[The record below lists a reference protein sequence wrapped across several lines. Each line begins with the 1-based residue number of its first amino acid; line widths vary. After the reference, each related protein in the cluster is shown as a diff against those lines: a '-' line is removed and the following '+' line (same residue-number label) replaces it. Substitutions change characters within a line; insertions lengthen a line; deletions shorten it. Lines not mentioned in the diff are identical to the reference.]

1 MSDIY
6 KATKNKVVDT
16 AFEKPDVYKATSNK
30 QVDPQISIKNKT
42 RTFALNSMPFP
53 SGTITPSKMKTHI
66 QQNLGS
72 GINKPPVHPIIND
85 DYKQFRYDS
94 LKLDTL
100 GADISKAGNA
110 VKTAYSGWQDK
121 KSMESLKPTIEN
133 AYNRLKMLDSYNA
146 DYGDGSVDVSEQ
158 LKAYKSI
165 LDEWDEIAE
174 TYGKYDSADKYNKA
188 QAESNAYIEKMKKM
202 ESVNLETLGAEVEA
216 WEKERNKI
224 IDNKEWLNKGD
235 WRNDENGT
243 PAIPYSATSI
253 PAFVGKNIME
263 MQEMVAKKKEL
274 YNLAKR
280 HQDLQKLS
288 SVLDKASENYDK
300 NASKYIKKGKETDFH
315 KVGKEHTSDYVNEEG
330 VNTGTTYIV
339 DDLRAAAIA
348 LAEHNGTPKTET
360 NGDNYRNVKKYRHLK
375 ENEFEVFAYYLGK
388 DMETGGNQAREYLD
402 MMDETLKT
410 RMGTETYEK
419 YLKDNSLLETLY
431 AVPVGLDQF
440 ANGVTNLFNTKDDYI
455 PVSSTQVAGQLAR
468 EDLSDAGFKLPKWL
482 GGSSFGQGVYDVLST
497 TANMAPSI
505 LVSAVANYV
514 VPGSGAYVGGTLMG
528 ASAAG
533 NAYQEA
539 LNNGMDKSQARTYS
553 SLVGV
558 SEAALSAL
566 LSKAMGG
573 KALEGKLKDAINGID
588 NKLLKFAANYG
599 TAFVSEGAEEGLQ
612 EILTPIFENI
622 ALGYNKNG
630 FEDIDWGEVAYSA
643 LLGGLSG
650 GNFEVIGS
658 VANRVKG
665 VNYVKKTYN
674 TGDKVLNLLNL
685 GLSLPQDSNAQKLAQ
700 KYNESSKKN
709 GKISANKVYNLLLA
723 TENYVSDKLTQLG
736 ESGNVAVVSSAV
748 VKKLSGVEL
757 SVSEIELLSKSTH
770 GQEVLNTI
778 VPKAEST
785 PSTETIADSQNSQL
799 QSQGDGV
806 LKENS
811 GAIEADTEVP
821 ADFMPESEGTPSADA
836 ESGTLGDA
844 KNLLYEK
851 KLPRRKHTTATEQD
865 FIKRIANALGL
876 KLEFTHI
883 TADLLRSYGYDF
895 KDGDILPDGYF
906 DNETNTIHIGYTVY
920 NPVAFIFKH
929 ELTHFGEG
937 TAQYNNFV
945 KAVKKSKTFKNWLQ
959 KETGRKKA
967 TNVEDAYILKIAR
980 ERGYIKNENGAL
992 TQEERDE
999 LHCEMI
1005 ADFVGK
1011 CIFNEDS
1018 TMLDSMLS
1026 DLDYKERNAV
1036 IQYILDFL
1044 SYLKKK
1050 LAGNKDIIFEISRLE
1065 DNFNRMISETV
1076 EAKKETPTENGRDL
1090 QFSIVNLDSGKS
1102 YVQASRKIIKGNSVA
1117 EWRLQISKFFNNA
1130 LKNGPIKIRTIE
1142 GDVLT
1147 INKETAKKARDKHI
1161 SENGI
1166 TRELT
1171 DNEFRVKLE
1180 AESHIDEL
1188 SEISISNK
1196 DYFGDKKITSDR
1208 KNHNIA
1214 KEGFSYRTVY
1224 FKDFDKNYYRITL
1237 SVGESNNI
1245 STVYNVGKIKV
1256 EDIPN
1261 GNIVSA
1267 IGSKAD
1273 MSSTN
1278 DSISNNSP
1286 IVNENSKNKL
1296 QFSFARVQ
1304 DETLIAKAE
1313 KMETKLIGEGK
1324 GSDITKI
1331 RIWNKFGI
1339 IRDAAGQWIYEIDD
1353 SSMKFIP
1360 FEGPITENPE
1370 LLELYALERSKYLS
1384 KSQEDRRDIL
1394 RNKYKYIILE
1404 SGKLKDFIK
1413 HTTLFKAFPQLKEI
1427 NFSVCV
1433 LEGDNSAYYDKQNNT
1448 IGIDWKKIVDIQKL
1462 ESGENRIKDFPENP
1476 YDSIRE
1482 SIIHEIQH
1490 ALQEYENREPG
1501 ASSEYWIRRFTRDN
1515 ISPEAYGTDMKT
1527 LARDAY
1533 QRTKGEVEARVT
1545 SERLNMTEE
1554 ERRKNMPWF
1563 SWNETIS
1570 AKEPALAKNFEKQ
1583 AHNDVMYMSAV
1594 ENGNTKAL
1602 QEMVDSAAAS
1612 KGYTERLYHQ
1622 TGADF
1627 TEFNTENELAG
1638 KYDWELPTGVFLKPS
1653 NNDIG
1658 LKGKKQMELF
1668 ARLKNPLLFKD
1679 RAEART
1685 FWAENIEGYKV
1696 AANKVFEI
1704 DSEYQR
1710 KHDEAIDNTRR
1721 YLKKW
1726 RRENPGVDSREIYK
1740 DSKYLELNDIEDN
1753 IADEWEAEN
1762 DKVSIKAKRLINDFM
1777 AESGYDGI
1785 VLDQDQ
1791 GSRNRQTKSYIVFSP
1806 EQLKSA
1812 APVVYDNSGNVIP
1825 LSERFNQNKK
1835 DIRFSMPSETAE
1847 LLDMY
1852 ESGEITKAQY
1862 QAAMDK
1868 YWDNAIAEVE
1878 GTAWSQQYELLRRNV
1893 NLKKRIKRQN
1903 EQLARRRSEIS
1914 QEITI
1919 QREERASKQKN
1930 IEHIRKTVSSIDKM
1944 LRTNT
1949 ENKHVPEELK
1959 EEIKR
1964 FVGVF
1969 VQNDRS
1975 PFNKKDF
1982 RNIYLTYSDALRE
1995 SSLEESNSSLDDDV
2009 LQDIKTLRER
2019 LDGKTLRDLNY
2030 HETLLVRNIVDNFAQ
2045 IIKWANEMFIAGKEV
2060 QLHEVGRTA
2069 ISELV
2074 RKSSKIENPLTKAVD
2089 NAIIYNNMTPAYFF
2103 DNVGGVFKILFDDI
2117 VESQNKW
2124 FRNAENGKTYIRQI
2138 KEKYHYSD
2146 WKNDKLKFTTEYGD
2160 DIEIT
2165 REQAMLLYATAK
2177 REYGNEFQKA
2187 EHLFR
2192 GGVVIEPTGKKLD
2205 DVVKKFKASDEKGR
2219 KRIAEAFSEEVDSR
2233 AHRITPDDMLKI
2245 KFWLTDEQLEYVDAF
2260 VDYLS
2265 NDMAALG
2272 NEISMQLYGIRKYN
2286 EKYYIPYNSAQNF
2299 LYSQPG
2305 VNNESRLKHQSFT
2318 KNTVVGANNP
2328 LILSDFSTVCAD
2340 HINRMCM
2347 YNAMTM
2353 PLENMNKIFNY
2364 KKSGENIDTM
2374 SVRAELERVYGK
2386 AAVSYIKTFIE
2397 DMNGNVRVSN
2407 TDKAINRWIS
2417 KFKKGAVFAS
2427 ASVVVQQPSA
2437 IIRAMA
2443 YIEPKY
2449 FRQTTLKFSERDYQ
2463 QCVQYAPV
2471 AGIKEMGR
2479 FDTGVGLATTN
2490 WLLQETPK
2498 GFKNKVR
2505 ALLDMN
2511 DSTYRDEKMSYF
2523 AAKADEITWAHIWA
2537 AVKAEIAD
2545 KTDLRVGGRQYFE
2558 ACGKRFTEVINYTQV
2573 YDSTISRS
2581 QMMRSKSTGAQM
2593 LTAFMSEPTVSLN
2606 LLMNAAR
2613 EAKTGTKE
2621 GKQYA
2626 KRAVA
2631 AFVGSVLL
2639 NSLLKSF
2646 VTAARDD
2653 EEDKTYLEKYVGN
2666 FAQNF
2671 VSDVNPLGLIPFV
2684 KDVIS
2689 VFEGYTVERADMN
2702 LFSDLAQSIKTLN
2715 SETKTDYEKVESV
2728 LGSLA
2733 AFLGLPV
2740 KNVLRDGRAVYNLYN
2755 DFFVNKN
2762 KTDWQGV
2769 KFAVFGDSNAD
2780 KYKALVKAAENDDE
2794 AEYQKIYKHLIDS
2807 GKNESD
2813 IKSGLKNIYRK
2824 DSDVKKTAKEYIED
2838 LSKNETFTSLDKE
2851 DQDKLQKDITSV
2863 LVSEKTVKAMN
2874 RKVDRFDELYEAY
2887 RTNKPKYEKLKKELL
2902 SGGLSESL
2910 ISDGLEMARIAYM
2923 KSIGVDVSEYLLYK
2937 IAKSKKYADTD
2948 KSGGV
2953 SEAERKKAVKEMDI
2967 DEKIKNYFINQHK

>member
-1 MSDIY
+1 MNNTVNQIVAGINDLAKKEKANNLSKDSINDIA
-6 KATKNKVVDT
+6 KAIEQNAKTVGSPIYNAIQNDYRTEINFETFGTALGSTAKNIET
-16 AFEKPDVYKATSNK
+16 AF
-30 QVDPQISIKNKT
+30 
-42 RTFALNSMPFP
+42 
-53 SGTITPSKMKTHI
+53 
-66 QQNLGS
+66 
-72 GINKPPVHPIIND
+72 
-85 DYKQFRYDS
+85 
-94 LKLDTL
+94 
-100 GADISKAGNA
+100 
-110 VKTAYSGWQDK
+110 SGWQNADTMK
-121 KSMESLKPTIEN
+121 KTRSQVEN
-133 AYNRLKMLDSYNA
+133 MYNRLKAYSGYNA

-224 IDNKEWLNKGD
+224 IDNKEWLNKDD

-274 YNLAKR
+274 YNRAKI
-280 HQDLQKLS
+280 HQALQNLS
-288 SVLDKASENYDK
+288 SVVDKASESYDK

-315 KVGKEHTSDYVNEEG
+315 KVGKEYTSDYVNEEG

-419 YLKDNSLLETLY
+419 YLKDNALLETLY

-440 ANGVTNLFNTKDDYI
+440 ASGVTNLFNTKDDYI

-482 GGSSFGQGVYDVLST
+482 GGSTFGQGVYDVLST

-505 LVSAVANYV
+505 LVSAVSNYV
-514 VPGSGAYVGGTLMG
+514 VPGSGAYVGGALMG
-528 ASAAG
+528 ASAKG

-553 SLVGV
+553 TLVGV

-573 KALEGKLKDAINGID
+573 KALEGKVKNAIDAID
-588 NKLLKFAANYG
+588 KKFLKFAANYG
-599 TAFVSEGAEEGLQ
+599 VAFVSEGAEEGLQ

-709 GKISANKVYNLLLA
+709 RKISANKVYNLLLA
-723 TENYVSDKLTQLG
+723 TENYVSDALTKLG
-736 ESGNVAVVSSAV
+736 ESGNVAAVSSAV

-757 SVSEIELLSKSTH
+757 SVSEIELLSRSAH

-785 PSTETIADSQNSQL
+785 TSTETFADSQNSQL
-799 QSQGDGV
+799 QPQGDGV

-811 GAIEADTEVP
+811 GAIEADTGVP
-821 ADFMPESEGTPSADA
+821 VNFMPESEGTPSADA

-895 KDGDILPDGYF
+895 KEGDILPDGYF

-937 TAQYNNFV
+937 SAQYNNFV
-945 KAVKKSKTFKNWLQ
+945 KAVKKSKTFKHWLQ

-1026 DLDYKERNAV
+1026 DLDYRERNAV

-1050 LAGNKDIIFEISRLE
+1050 LAGNNDIIFEISRLE
-1065 DNFNRMISETV
+1065 DNFKRMISEAV
-1076 EAKKETPTENGRDL
+1076 ETKKETPTKNGGDL
-1090 QFSIVNLDSGKS
+1090 QFSINENFKNRYDAWDKKNPRVKFEVGTTSLVLQRLGIPNRKIYWDSS
-1102 YVQASRKIIKGNSVA
+1102 KIIKIKAKHKEMTDDIIKQVPEILENPIVVMESKTKENRLTMFGEVYVNNKPIMAILELNPTDRQGIELEELKIVSTYIKDNAQNLIDGSKILYVDSNKKRVS
-1117 EWRLQISKFFNNA
+1117 EWEKRTRLQLPVGYSKTNSYN
-1130 LKNGPIKIRTIE
+1130 
-1142 GDVLT
+1142 
-1147 INKETAKKARDKHI
+1147 
-1161 SENGI
+1161 
-1166 TRELT
+1166 
-1171 DNEFRVKLE
+1171 
-1180 AESHIDEL
+1180 
-1188 SEISISNK
+1188 SISDN
-1196 DYFGDKKITSDR
+1196 
-1208 KNHNIA
+1208 
-1214 KEGFSYRTVY
+1214 
-1224 FKDFDKNYYRITL
+1224 
-1237 SVGESNNI
+1237 
-1245 STVYNVGKIKV
+1245 
-1256 EDIPN
+1256 
-1261 GNIVSA
+1261 
-1267 IGSKAD
+1267 
-1273 MSSTN
+1273 STN
-1278 DSISNNSP
+1278 
-1286 IVNENSKNKL
+1286 VNENFKNKL
-1296 QFSFARVQ
+1296 QFSFAHVQ
-1304 DETLIAKAE
+1304 DEALIAKAE

-1433 LEGDNSAYYDKQNNT
+1433 LDGDNSAYYDKQNNT

-1476 YDSIRE
+1476 YDSIRK

-1490 ALQEYENREPG
+1490 ALQDYENREPG

-1527 LARDAY
+1527 LAQDAY

-1554 ERRKNMPWF
+1554 ERHAEMPWF

-1570 AKEPALAKNFEKQ
+1570 AKEPALAKNFKKQ

-1668 ARLKNPLLFKD
+1668 AKMQNPLHFKN
-1679 RAEART
+1679 RAEARE
-1685 FWAENIEGYKV
+1685 FWVENINGYKE
-1696 AANKVFEI
+1696 AANKII
-1704 DSEYQR
+1704 D
-1710 KHDEAIDNTRR
+1710 IDTKYR
-1721 YLKKW
+1721 LKADAASYEVQSYMKRW
-1726 RRENPGVDSREIYK
+1726 RLENPDALRQEIYNDVRFQELHDK
-1740 DSKYLELNDIEDN
+1740 EALILE
-1753 IADEWEAEN
+1753 EWEAEN
-1762 DKVSIKAKRLINDFM
+1762 DKASIKAKRLINDFM

-2060 QLHEVGRTA
+2060 KLHEVGRTA

-2074 RKSSKIENPLTKAVD
+2074 RKSSKIENPITKAVD

-2443 YIEPKY
+2443 YIKPKY

-2498 GFKNKVR
+2498 GIKNKVK
-2505 ALLDMN
+2505 ALIDFN

-2545 KTDLRVGGRQYFE
+2545 TTDLRVGSQKYFE
-2558 ACGKRFTEVINYTQV
+2558 ACGKRFTEVINFTQV

-2606 LLMNAAR
+2606 LLMNAVR

-2621 GKQYA
+2621 GKQFA
-2626 KRAVA
+2626 VNAVA
-2631 AFVGSVLL
+2631 AFVGSVVL
-2639 NSLLKSF
+2639 NSLLKSL

-2653 EEDKTYLEKYVGN
+2653 EEEKTYFEKYVGHFTEN
-2666 FAQNF
+2666 FA
-2671 VSDVNPLGLIPFV
+2671 SDINPLGLIPFV
-2684 KDVIS
+2684 RDIIS
-2689 VFEGYTVERADMN
+2689 IFEGYTVERADMN

-2715 SETKTDYEKVESV
+2715 SDSKTDYEKIESIS
-2728 LGSLA
+2728 GSLA

-2740 KNVLRDGRAVYNLYN
+2740 KNVLRDTRAVYNLCK
-2755 DFFVNKN
+2755 DLFV
-2762 KTDWQGV
+2762 
-2769 KFAVFGDSNAD
+2769 
-2780 KYKALVKAAENDDE
+2780 NDDE
-2794 AEYQKIYKHLIDS
+2794 DRAVKKEVKGYMNELSDNKTFKAFDDEDKEKLEQKITDTVRDVHEA
-2807 GKNESD
+2807 ESD
-2813 IKSGLKNIYRK
+2813 
-2824 DSDVKKTAKEYIED
+2824 KKQR
-2838 LSKNETFTSLDKE
+2838 DK
-2851 DQDKLQKDITSV
+2851 
-2863 LVSEKTVKAMN
+2863 
-2874 RKVDRFDELYEAY
+2874 FDML
-2887 RTNKPKYEKLKKELL
+2887 YEKLRKSKSQYDKMRKEMLAE
-2902 SGGLSESL
+2902 GYTADEITAGVE
-2910 ISDGLEMARIAYM
+2910 IARVAYM
-2923 KSIGVDVSEYLLYK
+2923 KSIGIDVGEYLLYK
-2937 IAKSKKYADTD
+2937 IATSEKYADVD
-2948 KSGGV
+2948 NSGGV
-2953 SEAERKKAVKEMDI
+2953 SKTEKISTIKEMDI